1 MKCRHCR
8 ATVQSSDFHGSG
20 IKKQYLYKCQTG
32 ICGRFFWHR
41 RVLREFDL
49 NAPSSPENKIREQ
62 YLCEVLN
69 IPTNLNQRS
78 VYVIKLSRGE
88 DEYTATVYV
97 EETAHHPLR
106 RYLQHLRGYKSGRK
120 HVENRGKYLL
130 SYEEGFKSIEDS
142 RNREKELANE
152 LGEDYLVVGG
162 H

>member
-1 MKCRHCR
+1 M
-8 ATVQSSDFHGSG
+8 
-20 IKKQYLYKCQTG
+20 
-32 ICGRFFWHR
+32 
-41 RVLREFDL
+41 REFDL

-88 DEYTATVYV
+88 DEYTDTVYV
-97 EETAHHPLR
+97 GETAHHPLR

-142 RNREKELANE
+142 QNREKELANE